1 MRPGTSGVLHM
12 VRSSGGHSGGVRMK
26 KLLKEGTTELDV
38 LASILVELCE
48 INDSLDKIREKL
60 VVE

>member
-1 MRPGTSGVLHM
+1 
-12 VRSSGGHSGGVRMK
+12 MK